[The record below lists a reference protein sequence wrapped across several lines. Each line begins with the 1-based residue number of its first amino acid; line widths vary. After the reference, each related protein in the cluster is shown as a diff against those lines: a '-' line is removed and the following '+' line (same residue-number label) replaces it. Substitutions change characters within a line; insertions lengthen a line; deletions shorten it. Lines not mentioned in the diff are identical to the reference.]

1 MRRFLKYVLFLLTA
15 LLLIMAALDI
25 LYTAVYESAA
35 PRTKFGLLRASK
47 GKQIDYVFVGS
58 SRVEN
63 GVVPG
68 VIAQKTGKSALNLG
82 FQAAKMEDI
91 LTLVK
96 LLRAYDIKA
105 RTVCIQVDY
114 NFDVTGRS
122 IALPFEMAPF
132 IRDNEVTRNYY
143 QDQENFFGLY
153 YAPFYRYNVF
163 DHKIGLREVVMT
175 VLKGNRTSIPDGGY
189 APPTRKDT
197 IGTKYAL
204 PKRISRYN
212 RTFEAIDMFCRANEI
227 NVVYY
232 CAPFW
237 HQTQN
242 LGYIKKLKEKIPGLM
257 DYSGAITDPAM
268 FNNNAHLNDAGAR
281 HFTQLMIRDLEARP

>member
-1 MRRFLKYVLFLLTA
+1 MGRFLKYVLLLLIG
-15 LLLIMAALDI
+15 LLLIMAALD
-25 LYTAVYESAA
+25 LVYTRVYENAA

-47 GKQIDYVFVGS
+47 GKEIDYVFVGS

-63 GVVPG
+63 GIVPP
-68 VIAQKTGKSALNLG
+68 IITQMTGKSALNLG

-105 RTVCIQVDY
+105 RTVCIQIDY
-114 NFDVTGRS
+114 NFNVPGRS

-132 IRDNEVTRNYY
+132 IRDNEVTRDYY
-143 QDQENFFGLY
+143 RNQENFFGLY
-153 YAPFYRYNVF
+153 YVPFYRYNVY
-163 DHKIGLREVVMT
+163 DHKIGLREVAMT
-175 VLKGNRTSIPDGGY
+175 VFKGNRTIPDGGY

-204 PKRISRYN
+204 PNRISNYN
-212 RTFEAIDMFCRANEI
+212 RTFDAIETFCRTNKMK
-227 NVVYY
+227 VVYY

-242 LGYIKKLKEKIPGLM
+242 LGYVAKLKAKIPGLL
-257 DYSGAITDPAM
+257 DYSGAVTDPAM

-281 HFTQLMIRDLEARP
+281 YFTKLMIRDLETRP